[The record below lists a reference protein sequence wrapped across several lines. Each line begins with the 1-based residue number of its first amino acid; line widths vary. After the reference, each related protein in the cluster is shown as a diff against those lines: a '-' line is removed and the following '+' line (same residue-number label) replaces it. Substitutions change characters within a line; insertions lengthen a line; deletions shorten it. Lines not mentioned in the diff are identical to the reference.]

1 MVVGRGS
8 LPQDPPFSP
17 LLSLSLS
24 LSPSQGDLT
33 SVPQLSLLSKW
44 IQFNAAPKRIEPQK
58 RAWSHLKDFKKSF
71 QMKPSSFLWL
81 NSFRRSIRLN
91 LHG

>member
-1 MVVGRGS
+1 MKYGVKMISFFNLFMLVEKEGVAQKFF
-8 LPQDPPFSP
+8 P
-17 LLSLSLS
+17 
-24 LSPSQGDLT
+24 LT

-81 NSFRRSIRLN
+81 NSLRRSIRLN